1 MIKCR
6 QFCVTPCMH
15 DLCCMWLDELKAES
29 LMVCLGLGVRWEHD
43 WLISHHP
50 EICTL
55 IAQIFPE
62 NMFVSFISM
71 LSCGA
76 VFVLYY
82 DNSRFFLFANIK
94 QLTVFWHTKATEN
107 ILNKQTLEQQV
118 NIKIKLW
125 NMKHYL
131 SDIIKEHKF
140 WFMAECIRLLFN
152 LIKLPVSFQKCMHKD
167 FLK

>member
-1 MIKCR
+1 MCDLY
-6 QFCVTPCMH
+6 CVWH
-15 DLCCMWLDELKAES
+15 YELKAES
-29 LMVCLGLGVRWEHD
+29 LMVMAFCLGLGVRWEHD
-43 WLISHHP
+43 WLISHHL

>member
-1 MIKCR
+1 M
-6 QFCVTPCMH
+6 FWH
-15 DLCCMWLDELKAES
+15 DELKAET
-29 LMVCLGLGVRWEHD
+29 LMMVVASCLGIGARWEHD

-50 EICTL
+50 ENFTL

-71 LSCGA
+71 LGCWA

-140 WFMAECIRLLFN
+140 WFMVECIRLLFN
-152 LIKLPVSFQKCMHKD
+152 LIKLPVSFQNACTRI
-167 FLK
+167 F